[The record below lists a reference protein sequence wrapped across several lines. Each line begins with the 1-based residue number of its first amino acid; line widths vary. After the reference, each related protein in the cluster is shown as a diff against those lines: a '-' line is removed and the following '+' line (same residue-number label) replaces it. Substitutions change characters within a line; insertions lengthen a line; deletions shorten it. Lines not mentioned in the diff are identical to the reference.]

1 MQLSVCFLLSAI
13 CGAGVEMVCHRNV
26 HGIFTCFLPGTESE
40 ESHGTWLT
48 LYLCLI
54 GARSCC
60 SRALQSCGCD
70 SFIVFIATSLAVQFY
85 IYSYTVRVKST
96 NLRAVNAFALFE
108 REEEEGM
115 NRKTGREILNLL
127 DDDEYNMK

>member
-1 MQLSVCFLLSAI
+1 MEQVSRWFAI
-13 CGAGVEMVCHRNV
+13 EMCMEYSHVFYQAQSQN
-26 HGIFTCFLPGTESE
+26 

-60 SRALQSCGCD
+60 SRALQSCGGVVRGCD

-96 NLRAVNAFALFE
+96 NLRAVNALALFE
-108 REEEEGM
+108 RGEEEGM

-127 DDDEYNMK
+127 DDSSTT